1 MKSGWFGQV
10 TIVVA
15 VQDYHQH
22 SDHSSSR
29 LQTVSTKI
37 SREHSGLSSKSY
49 NRDFCQQIAVCE
61 SPGANHEDQGEV
73 EQL

>member
-1 MKSGWFGQV
+1 MSGWFGHV

-15 VQDYHQH
+15 VQDNHQH

-29 LQTVSTKI
+29 LQIVSNKI

-49 NRDFCQQIAVCE
+49 DRDFCQQITVCE
-61 SPGANHEDQGEV
+61 SPGADHEDQGEV